1 MRAQLLH
8 LSGPLRG
15 RTVTYEGKVRIG
27 SSLDN
32 EAVLVEPAV
41 AEHHAQ
47 IEFVQDECQFHL
59 RRVGGQVFVNA
70 NEVEEV
76 ILQDGDQLEVGNG
89 GPRMR
94 FRIYVPNGAVC
105 KPVHRMLTDARDVGR
120 VSGSAAATHTLW
132 RDLLTQATVTLKVG
146 FPLLLV
152 AGAFLAGWLGGFLG
166 GRPLTAQMVTREELE
181 LLRRQQAEQAQQ
193 LPPVDAVTRAEL
205 EGLRAAQQ
213 EQQEKLATMARRSA
227 TVRRVQKE
235 LARGVC
241 LLHGAFRL
249 RLSDGSLFETE
260 GEPWEVEYT
269 GSGFRATDAGHVITN
284 RHVIA
289 PWLEI
294 EPVVKLIGRGA
305 KPEFRFLTATFPG
318 RAPVDV
324 PVDSIRRRDD
334 DRDVAVVQ
342 LPADRLEGVPVL
354 KLHEGPIDGD
364 DQTAIVVGYPT
375 GLAAMLARADSEIV
389 TQLQQQGASMSDA
402 IAELAKAGQINPT
415 ITQGVISNV
424 QDRVITYDAS
434 TTHGGSGGPVLG
446 GDGEV
451 IAVNFAIV
459 RDFAGSNLG
468 VPIRFARELLPK

>member
-15 RTVTYEGKVRIG
+15 RTVTYETTVRVG
-27 SSLDN
+27 RAHDN
-32 EAVLVEPAV
+32 EAVLADDLV

-47 IEFVQDECQFHL
+47 IDFVQDECQFHL
-59 RRVGGQVFVNA
+59 RRIGGQVFVNG

-76 ILQDGDQLEVGNG
+76 ILQDGDQLEFGQG
-89 GPRMR
+89 GPRAR
-94 FRIYVPNGAVC
+94 FRIYVPIGAVC
-105 KPVHRMLTDARDVGR
+105 KPVHRMLADARDVAR
-120 VSGSAAATHTLW
+120 ASGSAAATHTLW
-132 RDLLTQATVTLKVG
+132 RDLFTQATLTLKVG
-146 FPLLLV
+146 FPVLLLV
-152 AGAFLAGWLGGFLG
+152 LAGLSGWLGGFVG
-166 GRPLTAQMVTREELE
+166 GRPLTEQLATRDELE
-181 LLRRQQAEQAQQ
+181 ALRRQQAEQARQV
-193 LPPVDAVTRAEL
+193 PPVDAVTQGEL
-205 EGLRAAQQ
+205 EALRAAQK
-213 EQQEKLATMARRSA
+213 EQQEKLATMARRST

-235 LARGVC
+235 LAKGVC

-249 RLSDGSLFETE
+249 RLTDGTWFETE

-269 GSGFRATDAGHVITN
+269 GSGFLATAAGHVITN

-294 EPVVKLIGRGA
+294 EPVVKLIERGA

-318 RAPVDV
+318 RSPIAV
-324 PVDSIRRRDD
+324 PVESIRRRDD

-342 LPADRLEGVPVL
+342 LPADQLESVPVL
-354 KLHEGPIDGD
+354 PLHLGPLDGD

-389 TQLQQQGASMSDA
+389 TKLQAQGATMSDA
-402 IAELAKAGQINPT
+402 IAELAKNGQINPT

-424 QDRVITYDAS
+424 QERVITYDAS

-468 VPIRFARELLPK
+468 VPIRFAVELLPK